1 MSGDYQGGYG
11 GQGGG
16 GGYGR
21 GRGRG
26 GYGGGGGGGGY
37 GGDRGGDRGGGGGR
51 ERRGI
56 PLSDLDPALTAVS
69 HKVIGCARDVHVALG
84 SGYAESVY
92 IEALKNEMSAQGIPF
107 QVAHAIPVKYKDAV
121 VGQVIA
127 DFFIDGKFILEV
139 MAEPREVSGGD
150 RSALRAQLKA
160 ADLTLGLIINFAGR
174 LLKDGLVRVLNVDK
188 INAERGDDYVDD
200 GHDHDAGGSA
210 GQVDFDGPH

>member
-11 GQGGG
+11 GQGGQG

-26 GYGGGGGGGGY
+26 YGGGGGGGGGY
-37 GGDRGGDRGGGGGR
+37 GGERGGGGR

-92 IEALKNEMSAQGIPF
+92 VEALKNEMSAQGIPF
-107 QVAHAIPVKYKDAV
+107 QVAYPIPVKYKEAV

-188 INAERGDDYVDD
+188 INAERGGEYEDE
-200 GHDHDAGGSA
+200 GHEHDAGGA
-210 GQVDFDGPH
+210 GHVDFDGPH